1 MSSERSF
8 LGKDG
13 WAGLFVLIFSSVL
26 FLLTIGLPDMPLV
39 PVGPGFYPRIVLGL
53 TAFLGLWLLIAD
65 YRLQQR
71 HDAQARLSTVRWIS
85 ILSPYKAVVMHF
97 ALFAVYIAA
106 MAPFGFRLSSFAYVA
121 ASSCLLDPPK
131 SAKAWLRVLV
141 LASVAAFVTF
151 FIFERYLAV
160 LLPRG
165 RWTSF

>member
-13 WAGLFVLIFSSVL
+13 WAGLVVLIFSLVL

-71 HDAQARLSTVRWIS
+71 HGAQARLSTFRWIS

-97 ALFAVYIAA
+97 ALFAVTLRRWRPLDFDFQALPMWRHRAVCWIR
-106 MAPFGFRLSSFAYVA
+106 PNRRRLGFA
-121 ASSCLLDPPK
+121 CLCLQ
-131 SAKAWLRVLV
+131 A
-141 LASVAAFVTF
+141 
-151 FIFERYLAV
+151 
-160 LLPRG
+160 
-165 RWTSF
+165 

>member
-13 WAGLFVLIFSSVL
+13 WAGLVVLIFSLVL

-71 HDAQARLSTVRWIS
+71 HGAQARLSTFRWIS
-85 ILSPYKAVVMHF
+85 IISPYKAVVMHF
-97 ALFAVYIAA
+97 ALFADYIAA
-106 MAPFGFRLSSFAYVA
+106 MAPFGFRL
-121 ASSCLLDPPK
+121 
-131 SAKAWLRVLV
+131 
-141 LASVAAFVTF
+141 
-151 FIFERYLAV
+151 
-160 LLPRG
+160 
-165 RWTSF
+165 